1 MAIRGPL
8 PTDDLD
14 EGGGDSMFAEIN
26 ITPLTDVMLV
36 LLIIFMVSS
45 SAMVDA
51 AREGQLEVDLPTA
64 GVGVTSTPIPEA
76 LVVSILKDGRVAVAG
91 EVTADDQLF
100 DVLKLRREKNPK
112 LALVIDADGDLAHR
126 KVVRVIDVARQ
137 AGFTDVGIGV
147 MPGSAP

>member
-8 PTDDLD
+8 PADDP
-14 EGGGDSMFAEIN
+14 EEGGDSLFNEIN

-64 GVGVTSTPIPEA
+64 GAAVTSTPIPEA

-91 EVTADDQLF
+91 EVTADDQLY
-100 DVLKLRREKNPK
+100 DVLKNRLEKNPK

-126 KVVRVIDVARQ
+126 KVVHVIDEARQ

-147 MPGSAP
+147 MPGAGQ

>member
-1 MAIRGPL
+1 VAIRGPL
-8 PTDDLD
+8 PAADP
-14 EGGGDSMFAEIN
+14 EEGGDSLFNEIN

-64 GVGVTSTPIPEA
+64 GAAVTSTPLPEA

-91 EVTADDQLF
+91 EVTADDQLY
-100 DVLKLRREKNPK
+100 DVLKLRLGQNPK

-126 KVVRVIDVARQ
+126 KVVHVIDQARQ
-137 AGFTDVGIGV
+137 AGFTAVGIGV
-147 MPGSAP
+147 MPGAGQ

>member
-1 MAIRGPL
+1 VAIRGPL
-8 PTDDLD
+8 PADDSA
-14 EGGGDSMFAEIN
+14 EGGDSLFAEIN

-64 GVGVTSTPIPEA
+64 GAAVTSTPIPEA

-91 EVTADDQLF
+91 EVTPDDQVH
-100 DVLKLRREKNPK
+100 DVLKLRLEKNPK

-126 KVVRVIDVARQ
+126 KVVRVIDEARQ

-147 MPGSAP
+147 MPGTGP

>member
-1 MAIRGPL
+1 VAIQGPL
-8 PTDDLD
+8 PTEDLD
-14 EGGGDSMFAEIN
+14 EAVSEGLFAEVN
-26 ITPLTDVMLV
+26 ITPLTDVILV

-64 GVGVTSTPIPEA
+64 GNATSSTPIPEA

-91 EVTADDQLF
+91 EVIADDELEATLQS
-100 DVLKLRREKNPK
+100 RRRQNPK

-126 KVVRVIDVARQ
+126 KVVHVIDVARRS
-137 AGFTDVGIGV
+137 GFTDVGIGV
-147 MPGSAP
+147 NPGE

>member
-8 PTDDLD
+8 PAD
-14 EGGGDSMFAEIN
+14 ESEEASNDSLFAEIN

-51 AREGQLEVDLPTA
+51 AHEGQLEVDLPTA
-64 GVGVTSTPIPEA
+64 GTGVTSTPIPEA
-76 LVVSILKDGRVAVAG
+76 LVVSILRDGRVAVAG
-91 EVTADDQLF
+91 EITADDVLL
-100 DVLKLRREKNPK
+100 DVLKERVTKNPK
-112 LALVIDADGDLAHR
+112 LSLVIDADGDLAHR
-126 KVVRVIDVARQ
+126 KVVHVIDVARQ

-147 MPGSAP
+147 MPGTAP